1 MNTPLLNARVAPEVV
16 AELDTLAAERGV
28 NRSDLVREAIAQLL
42 EANQATRKSKGRR

>member
-1 MNTPLLNARVAPEVV
+1 MSTPLLNARVAPEMV

-42 EANQATRKSKGRR
+42 EANQADEKAKGQR

>member
-1 MNTPLLNARVAPEVV
+1 MV

-42 EANQATRKSKGRR
+42 EANQADEKAKGQR